1 MTPEHKERSVRFAC
15 WALQHYGESLGAGS
29 VWRRLI
35 NSDFSAFVKVEEG
48 DLNTKNDA
56 IWSHS
61 IKEAGDLLDHQ
72 QEKLMIFG
80 AVSVRGLLPPD
91 APVYVD
97 QLLEQWG

>member
-1 MTPEHKERSVRFAC
+1 M
-15 WALQHYGESLGAGS
+15 
-29 VWRRLI
+29 
-35 NSDFSAFVKVEEG
+35 KVEEG

-72 QEKLMIFG
+72 QEKYPVKLMIFA

-97 QLLEQWG
+97 QLLERAVGGNWADLC